1 MRFGA
6 ALAALHEAIWAALGE
21 RRCKSQLR
29 LTSLTTE
36 LSPSLVRMFNSA
48 LGIFASA
55 WHREPCSYLGSAR
68 GNVAATLAEADKLN
82 HGVSLRSLGCLI
94 APCHL

>member
-6 ALAALHEAIWAALGE
+6 ALATLHEAIWAALGE

-36 LSPSLVRMFNSA
+36 YPLHA
-48 LGIFASA
+48 
-55 WHREPCSYLGSAR
+55 
-68 GNVAATLAEADKLN
+68 
-82 HGVSLRSLGCLI
+82 LGCLI
-94 APCHL
+94 APWDFLHRLGTGSLAGIWAALGDRRCNLR